1 MLATAL
7 RRSQVEP
14 AIDAVQTFR
23 LRWPSRLLATL
34 LALGLAFPLEAE
46 TVRSEPSDIAA
57 LRNSQAHSAE
67 ALRRQA
73 IALRDASDDRAYRA
87 WAQFAVAEF
96 DNDLEHAE
104 VALATLE
111 EVLAE
116 ARAMQLKDLEFQILG
131 RKATI
136 LVNRGRSD
144 ETRDVLMQAKQL
156 IDAED
161 DPEWRAQWLHNW
173 GVLERKLGRF
183 DEAESYFQQSLVLL
197 RDLGDD
203 LGVARELNSIGMLH
217 GRTGRFSDAL
227 LVHKEA
233 LELSRKAADRGE
245 TARSL
250 RLLGVL
256 HRNLDDEELGSHYLQ
271 EALAYVEERNTREAI
286 TLLGEL
292 TKSLLLLERIDEAE
306 QSATQAANM
315 AERSGSPPNRVS
327 AYTRMAEVRV
337 AQGRLEEASQ
347 WTDRA
352 FESFDAVAIRDQIL
366 LRLTRAQVQAARGQA
381 QAALV
386 EAAAVVEATRKV
398 GDRILE
404 RAALGLLSEQQLLAG
419 DAASAFVTLKA
430 YQALDKEL
438 AIDLAARRI
447 AMLEGS
453 LENERSQAEKALL
466 ERDNALQALTLNR
479 QRWLGFGLIIGVAA
493 LIALA
498 GLLFRRFRAAE
509 QRRRQISASRDELA
523 RLHRALLD
531 SSSELERVAHSDALT
546 GLANRHA
553 LAGELSGRLAS
564 AQTSGRPLCAVIL
577 DVDLFKQLNDRH
589 GHLAGDAALREIAT
603 RLRKALRGGSAL
615 GRWGGEEFLAILS
628 DCSHE
633 DALAAA
639 ERLRRAIADSPFAI
653 DGKSLPITAS
663 IGVATTHAPHPSSID
678 PLLAAADNALYRAKR
693 GGRNRV
699 EGERLLP
706 HPDAAAAASAS
717 A

>member
-1 MLATAL
+1 M
-7 RRSQVEP
+7 RRIER
-14 AIDAVQTFR
+14 AWR
-23 LRWPSRLLATL
+23 LRLQVAL
-34 LALGLAFPLEAE
+34 LALFLPLLLQAAIP
-46 TVRSEPSDIAA
+46 RSEPPDIAA
-57 LRNSQAHSAE
+57 LRNSESRSAE
-67 ALRRQA
+67 ELRQQA
-73 IALRDASDDRAYRA
+73 IALRDASDNRAYRA
-87 WAQFAVAEF
+87 WANLALAEF
-96 DNDLEHAE
+96 DNDLEHAD
-104 VALATLE
+104 VALTTLE
-111 EVLAE
+111 EVFAE
-116 ARAMQLKDLEFQILG
+116 ARALQLRDLEFETLG

-136 LVNRGRSD
+136 LVNRGRSE
-144 ETRDVLMQAKQL
+144 ETEAVLAQAKQL
-156 IDAED
+156 VDASD
-161 DPEWRAQWLHNW
+161 DAGWRAQWLHNR

-183 DEAESYFQQSLVLL
+183 AEAESYFQQSLTLL
-197 RDLGDD
+197 RELDD
-203 LGVARELNSIGMLH
+203 RRAVARELNSIGMLH

-233 LELSRKAADRGE
+233 LALAREAADPGE
-245 TARSL
+245 IARSL

-256 HRNLDDEELGSHYLQ
+256 HRNLDDEELGSRYLK
-271 EALAYVEERNTREAI
+271 EALEYVEERNTREAI

-292 TKSLLLLERIDEAE
+292 TKSLLLLERVDEAE
-306 QSATQAANM
+306 QSATQAASM

-327 AYTRMAEVRV
+327 AYTRMAEVRM

-381 QAALV
+381 AAALV

-404 RAALGLLSEQQLLAG
+404 RAALGLLADQQLLAG
-419 DAASAFVTLKA
+419 DAASAFVTLKS

-466 ERDNALQALTLNR
+466 ERDNAVQALTLNR
-479 QRWLGFGLIIGVAA
+479 QRWLGIGLIVGVAG

-498 GLLFRRFRAAE
+498 TLLFRRFRAAE

-553 LAGELSGRLAS
+553 LAGELTGRLAS
-564 AQTSGRPLCAVIL
+564 AQTSGKPLSALIL
-577 DVDLFKQLNDRH
+577 DVDFFKQLNDRH
-589 GHLAGDAALREIAT
+589 GHLAGDAALREIAS
-603 RLRKALRGGSAL
+603 RLRKALRGDSAL

-639 ERLRRAIADSPFAI
+639 ERLRRAIADTPFSI
-653 DGKSLPITAS
+653 GDKSLAITAS
-663 IGVATTHAPHPSSID
+663 IGVATTHAPHPASID
-678 PLLAAADNALYRAKR
+678 PLLATADDALYRAKR

-699 EGERLLP
+699 EGEPMLP
-706 HPDAAAAASAS
+706 AAD
-717 A
+717 